1 MQSRTHT
8 LASFGGAGAGE
19 VGGQPAQGH
28 TGAAAALV
36 EKLSERELEVLALM
50 AEGLTNPEIAGRLF
64 LSLST
69 IKTHLNNIYGKL
81 NVRNRAEA
89 VLRAKEL
96 GLL

>member
-1 MQSRTHT
+1 MS
-8 LASFGGAGAGE
+8 
-19 VGGQPAQGH
+19 
-28 TGAAAALV
+28 
-36 EKLSERELEVLALM
+36 
-50 AEGLTNPEIAGRLF
+50 EGLTNPKIADRLT